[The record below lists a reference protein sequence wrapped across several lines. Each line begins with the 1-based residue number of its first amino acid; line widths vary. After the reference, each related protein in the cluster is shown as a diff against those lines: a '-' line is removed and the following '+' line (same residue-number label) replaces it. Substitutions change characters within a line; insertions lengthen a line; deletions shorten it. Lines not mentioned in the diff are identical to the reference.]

1 MLEVAVKQLSCCP
14 SCLSEFLQAHTT
26 QMFPIDIKLL
36 ERYAVGI
43 QLVGIK
49 EVLQPLPD
57 LKLSPVLWVYFVP
70 LSSIEATGD
79 WKRKN
84 KIFTVSDSIIVINSK
99 IYSQIACLGS
109 LQSRLFSQCLTLAQ

>member
-57 LKLSPVLWVYFVP
+57 LKLSPVLRVYFMP
-70 LSSIEATGD
+70 LGSIEATGY
-79 WKRKN
+79 WKRK
-84 KIFTVSDSIIVINSK
+84 KIFTLSDSITVTSNK
-99 IYSQIACLGS
+99 DV
-109 LQSRLFSQCLTLAQ
+109 